1 MSHRYSI
8 VNDMKVRTLS
18 FSSVL
23 EIGDSNWIR
32 SETKAFAVQRERELF
47 FSSEGDFS
55 QYPIYNEPI
64 PLPALPET
72 VRMSTIDEMPIKVNK
87 INITGISF
95 SSVVQIGQ
103 TCNVYMESRV
113 KNIRQLTPREE
124 E

>member
-23 EIGDSNWIR
+23 EIGDSDWIN

-55 QYPIYNEPI
+55 QYPIYHEPI
-64 PLPALPET
+64 PLPSLPET
-72 VRMSTIDEMPIKVNK
+72 VRVSTIDERPIKVNK